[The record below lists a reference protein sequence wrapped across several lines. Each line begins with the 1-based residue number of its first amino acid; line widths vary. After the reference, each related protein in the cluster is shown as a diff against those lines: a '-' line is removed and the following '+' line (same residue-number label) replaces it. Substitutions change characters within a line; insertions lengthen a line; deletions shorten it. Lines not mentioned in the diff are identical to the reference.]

1 MGCSP
6 GFSGSDCSSGIRPDM
21 AALEQLLEE
30 DSGLVG
36 DAAPA
41 QSAAAVAEAHL
52 DECGDE
58 DSSLA
63 LNGLATI
70 DSDPVIALLSQLKF
84 ELQRSLV
91 YEHDTTNLTNR
102 QCNRDLQE
110 LDTELQEMQQ
120 SVLKLSKGMSELDIS
135 IQGLRERNTSLYTRM
150 QSYRE
155 YAAELTQQI
164 KARRSQT
171 NSRSEAMNAQL
182 TALQS
187 MRDIITQLGSHT
199 CVKATV
205 VATFA
210 EQAGVLCSGELLDTQ
225 RQTDDPEECKPVCSA
240 GCAGFYFSSVEGCRF
255 YSSIEDH
262 VACVS
267 PVTCSC
273 FSK

>member
-1 MGCSP
+1 MG
-6 GFSGSDCSSGIRPDM
+6 
-21 AALEQLLEE
+21 EE
-30 DSGLVG
+30 DSGLIG

-120 SVLKLSKGMSELDIS
+120 SVLKLRYLSKGSASATRPS
-135 IQGLRERNTSLYTRM
+135 IQGC
-150 QSYRE
+150 
-155 YAAELTQQI
+155 
-164 KARRSQT
+164 
-171 NSRSEAMNAQL
+171 SRIA
-182 TALQS
+182 S
-187 MRDIITQLGSHT
+187 M
-199 CVKATV
+199 
-205 VATFA
+205 
-210 EQAGVLCSGELLDTQ
+210 LLN
-225 RQTDDPEECKPVCSA
+225 
-240 GCAGFYFSSVEGCRF
+240 
-255 YSSIEDH
+255 
-262 VACVS
+262 
-267 PVTCSC
+267 
-273 FSK
+273 